1 MIGLTHQHAE
11 AFMTSEMPT
20 QVVKYTFYK
29 LDRAWRRLP
38 AAERAE
44 AKRELAGELAK
55 AADEGMMV
63 KAYTLMG
70 MRGDADFMLWW
81 VSPDLEGVQR
91 LATAV
96 ASTRLGAYL
105 DTPHS
110 YLALTRRSIYINEH
124 EHEGSESRTRVRP
137 MNRPYLFVYPFIKT
151 HGWYQLSQDERQRL
165 MEEHFAVGHKYPDV
179 KIHTTYSYGLDDQEF
194 VLGFE
199 ASDPRRFLDLIMDLR
214 TAEQRPYTERDVP
227 IFTCL
232 MGTVEAVLDS
242 LGG

>member
-1 MIGLTHQHAE
+1 
-11 AFMTSEMPT
+11 MTSEMPT

-38 AAERAE
+38 EAERDAG
-44 AKRELAGELAK
+44 KRELAEVLAG
-55 AADEGMMV
+55 AADAGVMV

-96 ASTRLGAYL
+96 AGTRLGAYL

-110 YLALTRRSIYINEH
+110 YLALTRRSIYINDH

-151 HGWYQLSQDERQRL
+151 HAWYQLSQDERQR
-165 MEEHFAVGHKYPDV
+165 MMQEHFAVGHKYPDV

-232 MGTVEAVLDS
+232 LGSVEAVLDS